1 MISFDA
7 GQHRF
12 NFRAAAVILRDGFV
26 LLHRIEGDAYWC
38 LPGGRVEPGES
49 AADAVLREMQEE
61 LGVQI
66 SAGPLLWVV
75 ENFFSHAG
83 RQHHEL
89 GLYFLAQLPPDS
101 ILLALPGP
109 YAGSESELRLSFDWF
124 ECSSLVEVDLRPV
137 LLVDALATQPLVF
150 QHLIQRGAEPMR

>member
-26 LLHRIEGDAYWC
+26 LLHRVEGDAFWC

-49 AADAVLREMQEE
+49 AADAVVREMQEE
-61 LGVQI
+61 LGAQV

-83 RQHHEL
+83 QQHHEL
-89 GLYFLAQLPPDS
+89 GLYFLAQPPPDS
-101 ILLALPGP
+101 VLLAASGP
-109 YAGSESELRLSFDWF
+109 YTSFEGELRLTFDWF
-124 ECSSLVEVDLRPV
+124 ECSRLGEVDLRPV
-137 LLVDALATQPLVF
+137 FLVDALTRLPLVF
-150 QHLIQRGAEPMR
+150 QHVIQRGAEPVQ

>member
-1 MISFDA
+1 MIAFDT

-12 NFRAAAVILRDGFV
+12 NFRASAVILRDGFV
-26 LLHRIEGDAYWC
+26 LLHRLEGDTFWC

-61 LGVQI
+61 LGVQV

-83 RQHHEL
+83 QQHHEL
-89 GLYFLAQLPPDS
+89 GLYFLACLAPDAN
-101 ILLALPGP
+101 LLASPGP
-109 YAGSESELRLSFDWF
+109 YAGL
-124 ECSSLVEVDLRPV
+124 
-137 LLVDALATQPLVF
+137 
-150 QHLIQRGAEPMR
+150 